1 MEPITISFANQ
12 KGGVGKT
19 TTSVQISSLLAK
31 NQNKTLLI
39 DIDPQMNASSVFLE
53 TKDIRIQNSIYE
65 VLKNPFSITSA
76 LHKTKFEFLDIIPSI
91 LSLSELDLLL
101 AGNLEGFFKL
111 QDALQ
116 IISQSYDFI
125 LIDCPPNLGMLTLN
139 ALICSQYV
147 IIPLQTAKFS
157 LDGIKIMLDSIETLN
172 KKFRLKIQ
180 VLGSLLT
187 MYDERTTLS
196 KSITEEMSSYVPL
209 FKTYISRSIIVEE
222 SHLMKQPIWEYAP
235 KSKVAL
241 QYENLLKEILDAI
254 KKR

>member
-1 MEPITISFANQ
+1 MNPITISIANQ

-19 TTSVQISSLLAK
+19 TTSIQISTLLAK
-31 NQNKTLLI
+31 NQNRTLLI
-39 DIDPQMNASSVFLE
+39 DIDPQMNASSVFLD
-53 TKDIRIQNSIYE
+53 TKEIKIENSIYE
-65 VLKNPFSITSA
+65 VLKNPTSIRFA
-76 LHKTKFEFLDIIPSI
+76 LHKTKYVFLDILPSI

-101 AGNLEGFFKL
+101 AGNIDGFFKL

-116 IISQSYDFI
+116 IISESYDFI

-157 LDGIKIMLDSIETLN
+157 LDGIKVILDSIETLN

-187 MYDERTTLS
+187 LYDERTTLS
-196 KSITEEMSSYVPL
+196 KTMVEEMKSYVPI
-209 FKTYISRSIIVEE
+209 FQTYISRSIIVEE
-222 SHLMKQPIWEYAP
+222 AHLMKQPLWQYAP

-241 QYENLLKEILDAI
+241 QYENLLKEILNEL